1 VSTGIH
7 KIQMASSMPNEWLCP
22 ITLSVMRDPV
32 IAEDGHSYER
42 SAIEQWFGT
51 SNHSPK
57 TGAPLRSTHLIP
69 NHALRNTIEDFFRN
83 HPRGGSPV
91 PVTPGFKDAAT
102 EITAQA
108 FEYKG
113 RHMMKMSVSATGESH
128 RQPTVFIA
136 IVDNSGSMGE
146 PAEPA
151 DAAEKYGYTRQDLVG
166 HGLNTL
172 ATILGPDDMMAIV
185 KFSTT
190 GQVVLR
196 PTLMN
201 AEGKVKV
208 KAAVESI
215 RPDSQTNIY
224 DGCRLANEIANQSDM
239 EGRHIVGIL
248 LTDGFP
254 NVSPPRGIIET
265 LKSLPKKNPWS
276 LSTFGF
282 GYNLDS
288 VLLTELAAYGKGV
301 FGFIPDC
308 TMVGTVLIN
317 FVANMLSTAT
327 RNAVIEYGG
336 RHIDTGPIQF
346 GQTRDF
352 VVETSMPACRL
363 NGGTIAVAS
372 QVELTDDI
380 QFTMMRDAYM
390 QMIATS
396 IQKVKDGRAIESNVA
411 LATFITHFGDVTDA
425 KSAQLLRDV
434 KSTNESERQVTMAF
448 SEKFFAKWG
457 EHYLRSYLTGQ
468 QSQQCMNFKDPGLQ
482 IYGGDL
488 FHQIQ
493 TEGDTAFTTL
503 PPPLP
508 TGQPPQQAGYY
519 GYRGAQAPIQTP
531 VSMASWHNQSGGCFN
546 GECMIRMGDG
556 TYKLIKDVVAEEQVW
571 TPGGPVYITAV
582 VVCGT
587 QMSSQPMS
595 QIGRLSITPWH
606 PIQLKDKWIFP
617 AAMGPYTSRPI
628 KTVYN
633 FVLPSI
639 HIVDVEGI
647 ECCTLG
653 HGYHGPVIGHPF
665 FGTER
670 VIDCLKA
677 LPGWSVGRPEFTNLV
692 AVRDSESG
700 LIVSWEDQPM

>member
-1 VSTGIH
+1 
-7 KIQMASSMPNEWLCP
+7 MASSMPNEWLCP

-69 NHALRNTIEDFFRN
+69 NHALRNTIEDYFRN
-83 HPRGGSPV
+83 RPQGGSPV
-91 PVTPGFKDAAT
+91 PPTPGFKDA
-102 EITAQA
+102 ETAVTALA
-108 FEYKG
+108 FDYKG
-113 RHMMKMSVSATGESH
+113 RRMMKMSVSAVGEPV
-128 RQPTVFIA
+128 RQPIVFIA

-151 DAAEKYGYTRQDLVG
+151 DATEKYGYTRQDLVG

-185 KFSTT
+185 KFSTM
-190 GQVVLR
+190 GQVVLQ

-215 RPDSQTNIY
+215 HPDSQTNIF
-224 DGCRLANEIANQSDM
+224 DGCRLANEIANQSNM
-239 EGRHIVGIL
+239 AGRHIVGLL

-254 NVSPPRGIIET
+254 NVSPPRGIVET
-265 LKSLPKKNPWS
+265 LRNLPRKNPWS

-288 VLLTELAAYGKGV
+288 VLLTELAAYGGGT

-336 RHIDTGPIQF
+336 RRIDTGPIQF

-352 VVETSMPACRL
+352 VVETSLPACSL
-363 NGGTIAVAS
+363 NGAPIIMAAETG
-372 QVELTDDI
+372 LTDDI
-380 QFTMMRDAYM
+380 EFTVMRDAYM

-396 IQKVKDGRAIESNVA
+396 IQKAKDGRAIESNVA
-411 LATFITHFGDVTDA
+411 LATFITNFDGITGEKA
-425 KSAQLLRDV
+425 NQLFLDV
-434 KSTNESERQVTMAF
+434 KSANDSQRQVTLAF
-448 SEKFFAKWG
+448 GEKFFAKWG
-457 EHYLRSYLTGQ
+457 EHYLRSYLTAQ
-468 QSQQCMNFKDPGLQ
+468 KAQQCSNFKDPGLQ
-482 IYGGDL
+482 IYGGEL

-508 TGQPPQQAGYY
+508 TGQPPRQSYA
-519 GYRGAQAPIQTP
+519 AAPLTQTP
-531 VSMASWHNQSGGCFN
+531 LSMASWHNQSGGCFN
-546 GECMIRMGDG
+546 GDCMIRMGDD
-556 TYKLIKDVVAEEQVW
+556 TYKLIKHVIADEEVW
-571 TPGGPVYITAV
+571 TPAGPVPITAV

-587 QMSSQPMS
+587 QMPSQPMS
-595 QIGRLSITPWH
+595 QVGRLSITPWH
-606 PIQLKDKWIFP
+606 PIRKDNEWVFP
-617 AAMGPYTSRPI
+617 AALAPYTSRPV

-653 HGYHGPVIGHPF
+653 HGYYGPVIGHPF

-692 AVRDSESG
+692 AIRDSESG

>member
-1 VSTGIH
+1 
-7 KIQMASSMPNEWLCP
+7 MASSMPNEWLCP

-69 NHALRNTIEDFFRN
+69 NHALRNTIEDYFRN

-102 EITAQA
+102 AVTAQA
-108 FEYKG
+108 FDYKG

-128 RQPTVFIA
+128 RQPIVFIA

-146 PAEPA
+146 PAEPP

-208 KAAVESI
+208 KAAVDSI

-254 NVSPPRGIIET
+254 NVSPPRGIVET
-265 LKSLPKKNPWS
+265 LRTLPRKNPWS

-288 VLLTELAAYGKGV
+288 VLLAEMASSFGGV

-327 RNAVIEYGG
+327 RNAKIEYGG
-336 RHIDTGPIQF
+336 RRIDTGPIQF

-352 VVETSMPACRL
+352 VVETSMPACSL
-363 NGGTIAVAS
+363 NSGPVVMAS
-372 QVELTDDI
+372 HVEPTDDI

-434 KSTNESERQVTMAF
+434 KSTNDSERQVTMAF
-448 SEKFFAKWG
+448 SEKFFTKWG

-546 GECMIRMGDG
+546 GDCRIRMGDG
-556 TYKLIKDVVAEEQVW
+556 SYKLIKDVVAEEQVW

-677 LPGWSVGRPEFTNLV
+677 LPGWEAGRPEFTNLV
-692 AVRDSESG
+692 AVRDTDSG
-700 LIVSWEDQPM
+700 LIVSWEDQPI